1 MKSTEVVE
9 ILRGAV
15 ANTKEAGVKQ
25 VSIADLEEF
34 SARLAETVART
45 PADAAAGDA
54 AMEAYRAELSAWV
67 SSRQQDHEHNLEM
80 LRATITTGQSA
91 LKSALLIN
99 GGAAAALLAFI
110 GSAWSSNKIAEAL
123 PNISA
128 ALLLYVFGVL
138 AAAVAAG
145 ATYLSQAGYGNEFG
159 KASKCVGYIGHVLAV
174 VGVLASYIL
183 FGRAS
188 WLAYL
193 GIAS

>member
-9 ILRGAV
+9 VLRGAV
-15 ANTKEAGVKQ
+15 GNTKEAGVKQ
-25 VSIADLEEF
+25 VSIADLEAF

-54 AMEAYRAELSAWV
+54 TMEVYRAELSAWV

-80 LRATITTGQSA
+80 LRATIATGQSA
-91 LKSALLIN
+91 LKSALLVN
-99 GGAAAALLAFI
+99 GGAAVALLAFI
-110 GSAWSSNKIAEAL
+110 GGAWSSNKIAGAL
-123 PNISA
+123 PDISA
-128 ALLLYVFGVL
+128 ALLLYVFGVI

-145 ATYLSQAGYGNEFG
+145 VTYLSQAGYGNEFG
-159 KASKCVGYIGHVLAV
+159 KASRCVGYIGHVLAV

-183 FGRAS
+183 FGWAS

-193 GIAS
+193 GIVS